1 MGSETATVAAHKL
14 DDVMKRRREVCAE
27 FESHPA
33 ATTADATCEIKNGY
47 SWNPDT
53 SDLTQK
59 SAEFESHPAATTAD
73 ATCAIKNGY
82 SWNPDTSDLTQKRHP
97 TSDTQLQSLLSERRG
112 RCHVLESSP
121 APVIAD
127 ALWNR
132 APAPLQ
138 AYQHCRTTTTEH
150 ATGLRSE
157 EHQQSLDA
165 TPSMPSRNYGMERP
179 LELKWSSWLDVL
191 QVAGSSH
198 GPDQSEKASAA
209 TARLLQLM
217 SWHDDTLTTSLRR
230 ILAEAFVS
238 KHLSFLSFE
247 QDHLDAVIVILLRYH
262 SPAMLPR
269 LVGPV
274 PSTEA
279 EGGEST
285 MGLLDQVAASPV
297 LDLLLGRACASG
309 LDCEDASAALA
320 LLHICDETVRSGSE
334 IILVFVILAV
344 LASPDLSF
352 SDSKS
357 ESAVQLWSSAESFL
371 ASTPRSMLGILA
383 AGARDQ
389 ALRLPVGS
397 VAADEVLHHVYERP
411 DSQWRLVVVDIRDSS
426 LASLPVCLRLPAAS
440 NFEEFAASLPAEHAL
455 HCCIIADDPLE
466 ALKLCLH
473 ISGPS
478 GACRP
483 HISLAEGG
491 WRAVEELALALGLE
505 LLPGVRECT
514 EMDEAGNA
522 HGIAGTVV
530 EVAEHVA
537 SLTSVAASVAFR
549 GAFWAA
555 GVHATKHG
563 EEIYTDELMEV

>member
-1 MGSETATVAAHKL
+1 MGSETGAVAAHKL

-27 FESHPA
+27 FES
-33 ATTADATCEIKNGY
+33 N
-47 SWNPDT
+47 
-53 SDLTQK
+53 
-59 SAEFESHPAATTAD
+59 PAATTAD

-82 SWNPDTSDLTQKRHP
+82 SWNPNTSDMTQKRQP
-97 TSDTQLQSLLSERRG
+97 TSDMQLQSLLSERRG

-132 APAPLQ
+132 TPAPLQ
-138 AYQHCRTTTTEH
+138 AYQHHCRTTATEH

-157 EHQQSLDA
+157 EHPQGLDA
-165 TPSMPSRNYGMERP
+165 TPSMPSRNYGMEKP
-179 LELKWSSWLDVL
+179 LEIKWSSWLDAL

-198 GPDQSEKASAA
+198 NPDQSEKASAA
-209 TARLLQLM
+209 TARLLQLIA
-217 SWHDDTLTTSLRR
+217 WHDDTLTTSLRR
-230 ILAEAFVS
+230 MLAEAFVR

-247 QDHLDAVIVILLRYH
+247 QDHLDAVIVVLLRYH

-274 PSTEA
+274 PSTET

-285 MGLLDQVAASPV
+285 AGLLDQAAASPV
-297 LDLLLGRACASG
+297 LDLLLGRPCMSG
-309 LDCEDASAALA
+309 LECEDASAALA
-320 LLHICDETVRSGSE
+320 LLQICDETVRSGSE
-334 IILVFVILAV
+334 IILVFVIVAV
-344 LASPDLSF
+344 LASPDLSL

-357 ESAVQLWSSAESFL
+357 ALLLWSSAESLL
-371 ASTPRSMLGILA
+371 ASTPRSMLGSLA

-455 HCCIIADDPLE
+455 HFCIIADDPLE

-514 EMDEAGNA
+514 EMDEADNA

-537 SLTSVAASVAFR
+537 SLTSVAASIAFR
-549 GAFWAA
+549 GAFWAT

-563 EEIYTDELMEV
+563 AEIYTDELMEV

>member
-1 MGSETATVAAHKL
+1 MGSETGVVAAHTL

-27 FESHPA
+27 FESQPV
-33 ATTADATCEIKNGY
+33 
-47 SWNPDT
+47 
-53 SDLTQK
+53 
-59 SAEFESHPAATTAD
+59 ATTAD

-82 SWNPDTSDLTQKRHP
+82 SWNPNSSASDSTQRRQP
-97 TSDTQLQSLLSERRG
+97 TSDMQLQSLLSERRG

-132 APAPLQ
+132 APAPVQ
-138 AYQHCRTTTTEH
+138 EDQHCGTTATEH
-150 ATGLRSE
+150 AMGLRSE
-157 EHQQSLDA
+157 ERQQDLDDRS
-165 TPSMPSRNYGMERP
+165 TPPPSMLSRDCGMDGMEGP
-179 LELKWSSWLDVL
+179 LELKWSSWFDTL
-191 QVAGSSH
+191 QVAGSPQ

-217 SWHDDTLTTSLRR
+217 SWHDDTTATGLHRS
-230 ILAEAFVS
+230 LAEAFVS
-238 KHLSFLSFE
+238 KHLSFLGFE

-274 PSTEA
+274 PSTET
-279 EGGEST
+279 GET
-285 MGLLDQVAASPV
+285 TRGLLDQVASSPV
-297 LDLLLGRACASG
+297 LDLLLGRACRSG
-309 LDCEDASAALA
+309 LESKDTSAAVA
-320 LLHICDETVRSGSE
+320 LLQICDETVRSGSE
-334 IILVFVILAV
+334 IILVFVIVAV
-344 LASPDLSF
+344 LASPDLSL

-357 ESAVQLWSSAESFL
+357 ALLLWSSAESFL
-371 ASTPRSMLGILA
+371 ASTPRSMLGSLT

-397 VAADEVLHHVYERP
+397 VAADEILHHVYERP
-411 DSQWRLVVVDIRDSS
+411 DGQWRLVVVDIRDSS
-426 LASLPVCLRLPAAS
+426 LSSLPVCLRLPAAS
-440 NFEEFAASLPAEHAL
+440 NFEEFAANLPSEHAL
-455 HCCIIADDPLE
+455 HFCIIADDPLE

-473 ISGPS
+473 ISGPG

-505 LLPGVRECT
+505 LLPGGRECP
-514 EMDEAGNA
+514 EIDEAGNG

-549 GAFWAA
+549 GAFWAT

-563 EEIYTDELMEV
+563 AEIYADELMEV